1 MKIVLES
8 EEVLKEV
15 VIFNVKTSKKQSCF
29 RYFRKIWERKRKNSK
44 CSHNATMKKYE
55 K

>member
-15 VIFNVKTSKKQSCF
+15 VIFNGKTSKKQSYF
-29 RYFRKIWERKRKNSK
+29 RYFMKNMG
-44 CSHNATMKKYE
+44 T
-55 K
+55 